1 MRPGSITDLFGLGT
15 LAPLTRRSLHLVF
28 SSSLLMMMGVNLV
41 QPVLP
46 AMIDPL
52 GISEAEV
59 GLVIAV
65 YTAPAILL
73 APMLGF
79 AADRYGR
86 RSLLAV
92 GLIIFGLAGAAI
104 FFAPSFQWVLILRA
118 IQGLG
123 FATVTPLVIVLIG
136 DLLEGHREVAGQGLK
151 VFIDR
156 VGYVVLPP
164 LGGGLA
170 TIAWY
175 WPFLTNIVGVP
186 LGILVLVW
194 MPETRPSQTVQPWS
208 YIKDMLRV
216 AQRPHLVIAFSAGF
230 LRFFLDYGF
239 LTYLPLF
246 VVRMRGLSTT
256 EAGLLMIP
264 YALGAMI
271 TSSQAGRMAAGYE
284 KTRLLLMA
292 FVVTGVSLVAV
303 PLAWNIPLIS
313 GALVFYGLANGII
326 SPMQKSL
333 LTQNAPIELRGG
345 VVSLDR
351 LSQQIAKTSA
361 VSVIG
366 LLLTVTE
373 ITTLFWLLGVIA
385 LASVGLMAALVQRTS
400 PTSAAETP

>member
-1 MRPGSITDLFGLGT
+1 
-15 LAPLTRRSLHLVF
+15 
-28 SSSLLMMMGVNLV
+28 MMMGVNLV

-46 AMIDPL
+46 AMIEPL
-52 GISEAEV
+52 GISQAEV

-65 YTAPAILL
+65 YTAPAIVL
-73 APMLGF
+73 APLLGF
-79 AADRYGR
+79 VADLYGR
-86 RSLLAV
+86 RLLLAT
-92 GLIIFGLAGAAI
+92 GLIVFGLAGAAI

-118 IQGLG
+118 VQGLG
-123 FATVTPLVIVLIG
+123 FGTVTPLVIVLIG
-136 DLLEGHREVAGQGLK
+136 DMLEGHREVGGQGLK

-156 VGYVVLPP
+156 VGYIVLPP

-186 LGILVLVW
+186 LGILILAW
-194 MPETRPSQTVQPWS
+194 MPETRPRQAVRPWI
-208 YIKDMLRV
+208 YLKDMIRV
-216 AQRPHLVIAFSAGF
+216 AQRPQLLIAFSAGF

-256 EAGLLMIP
+256 AAGLLMVP
-264 YALGAMI
+264 YALGAMV

-292 FVVTGVSLVAV
+292 FIVTGLSVIAV
-303 PLAWNIPLIS
+303 PMASNIPLI
-313 GALVFYGLANGII
+313 GVALVFYGLANGII

-373 ITTLFWLLGVIA
+373 ITTLFWILGILALL
-385 LASVGLMAALVQRTS
+385 SVGLMATLVQRTM
-400 PTSAAETP
+400 PELNVQTP

>member
-1 MRPGSITDLFGLGT
+1 MPHSSITDLFGLGALT
-15 LAPLTRRSLHLVF
+15 PTTRRSLYLVF
-28 SSSLLMMMGVNLV
+28 ASSLLMMMGVNLV

-46 AMIDPL
+46 AMIGPL
-52 GISEAEV
+52 GITEGEV

-65 YTAPAILL
+65 YTAPAIVL
-73 APMLGF
+73 APLLGF
-79 AADRYGR
+79 VADLYGR
-86 RSLLAV
+86 RLLLAA
-92 GLIIFGLAGAAI
+92 GLIVFGLGGAAI
-104 FFAPSFQWVLILRA
+104 FFAPSFHWVLFLRA

-136 DLLEGHREVAGQGLK
+136 DLLAGHREVAGQGLK

-156 VGYVVLPP
+156 VGYIVLPP

-170 TIAWY
+170 AIAWN
-175 WPFLTNIVGVP
+175 WPFLTNSVAVP
-186 LGILVLVW
+186 LGLLVLAW
-194 MPETRPSQTVQPWS
+194 LPETQPKQAVRPWS
-208 YIKDMLRV
+208 YMRDMLRV
-216 AQRPHLVIAFSAGF
+216 AKRPQLLIAFAAGF

-256 EAGLLMIP
+256 EAGLLMVP

-271 TSSQAGRMAAGYE
+271 TSSQAGRLAAGYE
-284 KTRLLLMA
+284 KSQLLLVA
-292 FVVTGVSLVAV
+292 FIVSGVSLVAV
-303 PLAWNIPLIS
+303 PLATNIPLIVA
-313 GALVFYGLANGII
+313 ALVCYGLANGTI

-333 LTQNAPIELRGG
+333 LTQNAPVELRGG

-366 LLLTVTE
+366 LLLAVTK
-373 ITTLFWLLGVIA
+373 ITTLFWLLGLLA
-385 LASVGLMAALVQRTS
+385 LASVGLMAALVRHRRPELT
-400 PTSAAETP
+400 TETP